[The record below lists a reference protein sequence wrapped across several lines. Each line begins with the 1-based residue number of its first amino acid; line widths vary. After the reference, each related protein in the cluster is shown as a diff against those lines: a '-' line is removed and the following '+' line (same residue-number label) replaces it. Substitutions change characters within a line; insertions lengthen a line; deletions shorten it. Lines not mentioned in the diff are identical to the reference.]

1 MASASCKRMCSSP
14 DCGLLPLCSGI
25 QEAQIPAAH
34 KPESEPLTEVG
45 RPSQSA
51 QEAELPAQPQAR
63 PEEDAVDRA
72 AAAQLRLA
80 AQSAPQSTAPE
91 TPASLETSSSGAVDA
106 AVAKQSSISSKLAGA
121 SVPILDQGAAA
132 AAEAERAGSA
142 DGATGNHVIAGSTS
156 SPEAGPSSGE
166 SAKQRSTG
174 TPRRTCIP
182 ACCCAVFLQIYHSR
196 SALWPEMSRS
206 ATPGSNSHICAE
218 ASGMV
223 QPKLAS

>member
-1 MASASCKRMCSSP
+1 M
-14 DCGLLPLCSGI
+14 GIPLCSGI
-25 QEAQIPAAH
+25 QEASIPAAV
-34 KPESEPLTEVG
+34 KPEAEPLAEG
-45 RPSQSA
+45 SRSA
-51 QEAELPAQPQAR
+51 QPAQEPEGPAQVR

-121 SVPILDQGAAA
+121 SAPILDQGAAA
-132 AAEAERAGSA
+132 AAEVERAGSA

-174 TPRRTCIP
+174 TP
-182 ACCCAVFLQIYHSR
+182 
-196 SALWPEMSRS
+196 
-206 ATPGSNSHICAE
+206 
-218 ASGMV
+218 
-223 QPKLAS
+223 